1 MNRFPGAGS
10 LRAAASRVRARLEPV
25 RARLEPVRAA
35 LGRAAD
41 RVAAHPAGAWIGRHW
56 FVACAALVFALTAL
70 ATAYGSTCGFSGCPS
85 TASIQTFRPRE
96 GSLVLDRKGATL
108 GRLDYVRRVNLPLD
122 SVPELVRE
130 AFIAVEDRRF
140 YAHSGIDWR
149 SVLRASFR
157 NVRSLG
163 VAEGFS
169 TITMQ
174 VVRNAFIPQLAGER
188 SLRRKLIEI
197 ALARR
202 LEENLTKDQ
211 ILELYLNIIYLGSGV
226 YGVEAASR
234 DLFGKSVQ
242 KLTIAEAATLAALPK
257 GPTSYSPRRNPE
269 RARARRDLVLGLM
282 AQEGFITADEAERAR
297 SRPLRVRERG
307 WYPKADASHAL
318 DPIRAAVDSIL
329 GDRADKLGDVVVYS
343 TIDARAQRAAERAV
357 RSRAAQIERA
367 AESGSR
373 REGEVE
379 GAMVAADPRTGAI
392 RAVVGGNNYERGA
405 FNRAFGAR
413 RQPGSAF
420 KPFVYAAAL
429 GAGLTPAA
437 VLDDSPIEMQLT
449 TGELWAPENFGG
461 EYLGPV
467 TLRRALMRS
476 ANAATIRLSEQ
487 VGRRRVIATARAAG
501 ITSPLPDVPALALG
515 SAEVT
520 PLELVLAYAPFS
532 NGGFR
537 VRPRLVE
544 RIERP
549 DGEVVWQADTVA
561 PVRALDPRDAFQ
573 VTSML
578 QTVVDQ
584 GTGYEVRRLGVRGPV
599 AGKTG
604 TTNDGY
610 DVWFVGYTPTLV
622 AGFWFG
628 YDAPRSLGWGASGGR
643 LAAPAWV
650 DFYKGTW
657 GDDDGKGWPEPEGLV
672 SRTIDSYNGELAN
685 EYCPTVHREWF
696 RIGTE
701 PMHVCNEHHAS
712 FWDSIESL
720 GDKVGDAVKK
730 ILGF

>member
-1 MNRFPGAGS
+1 MKLPEGM
-10 LRAAASRVRARLEPV
+10 RAAAARARAAAG
-25 RARLEPVRAA
+25 RASARLEPVRAA
-35 LGRAAD
+35 AGRARA
-41 RVAAHPAGAWIGRHW
+41 RMAAHPVGAWLGRHW
-56 FVACAALVFALTAL
+56 FVACAVLAFALTAL
-70 ATAYGSTCGFSGCPS
+70 ATAYGSTCGFAGCPS
-85 TASIQTFRPRE
+85 TASIQTFRPSE
-96 GSLVLDRKGATL
+96 GSLVLDRNGVTL
-108 GRLDYVRRVNLPLD
+108 GRLDYVRRVNVPLD
-122 SVPELVRE
+122 SVPGLVRE

-157 NVRSLG
+157 NIRSMG

-211 ILELYLNIIYLGSGV
+211 ILELYLNIIYLGNGV
-226 YGVEAASR
+226 YGIEAASR

-242 KLTIAEAATLAALPK
+242 KLTLAEAATLAALPK

-282 AQEGFITADEAERAR
+282 AEEGFITAEEAERAR
-297 SRPLRVRERG
+297 ARAIRVRERG

-329 GDRADKLGDVVVYS
+329 GDRADRLGDVVVHT

-367 AESGSR
+367 AESGRR

-379 GAMVAADPRTGAI
+379 GAMVAVDPRTGAI
-392 RAVVGGNNYERGA
+392 RALVGGNNYERGA

-429 GAGLTPAA
+429 GAGLSPAT
-437 VLDDSPIEMQLT
+437 VVDDVPLEMELPD
-449 TGELWAPENFGG
+449 GDLWAPENFGG
-461 EYLGPV
+461 EYSGPV

-476 ANAATIRLSEQ
+476 ANAATIRLAEQ
-487 VGRRRVIATARAAG
+487 VGRRRVIATAVAAG
-501 ITSPLPDVPALALG
+501 ITSPLPDVPALSLG

-520 PLELVLAYAPFS
+520 PLELVLAYAPFA

-537 VRPRLVE
+537 VNPRLVE

-549 DGEVVWQADTVA
+549 DGDSVWQADSAVL
-561 PVRALDPRDAFQ
+561 VRALDPRDAFQ

-578 QTVVDQ
+578 QSVVDQ
-584 GTGYEVRRLGVRGPV
+584 GTGYEIRRLGVRGPV

-604 TTNDGY
+604 TTNDGN
-610 DVWFVGYTPTLV
+610 DVWFVGFTPTLV

-628 YDAPRSLGWGASGGR
+628 YDVPRSLGYGATGGR

-657 GDDDGKGWPEPEGLV
+657 RDDDGTGWPEPPGLIAK
-672 SRTIDSYNGELAN
+672 TIDSYNGMLAN

-696 RIGTE
+696 RVGTE
-701 PMHVCNEHHAS
+701 PARVCDEHHAS

-720 GDKVGDAVKK
+720 GDKVGDAVKR

>member
-1 MNRFPGAGS
+1 MKLPEGI
-10 LRAAASRVRARLEPV
+10 RAAAERARAAAGRM
-25 RARLEPVRAA
+25 RA
-35 LGRAAD
+35 
-41 RVAAHPAGAWIGRHW
+41 RVAAHPVGVWIGRHW
-56 FVACAALVFALTAL
+56 FVACAVLAFALTAL
-70 ATAYGSTCGFSGCPS
+70 ATAYGSTCGFDGCPS
-85 TASIQTFRPRE
+85 TASIQTFRPSE
-96 GSLVLDRKGATL
+96 GSLVLDRNGVTL
-108 GRLDYVRRVNLPLD
+108 GRLDYVRRVNVPLD

-157 NVRSLG
+157 NIRSMG

-211 ILELYLNIIYLGSGV
+211 ILELYLNIIYLGNGV
-226 YGVEAASR
+226 YGIEAASR

-242 KLTIAEAATLAALPK
+242 KLTLAEAATLAALPK

-282 AQEGFITADEAERAR
+282 AQEGFITAEEAERAR
-297 SRPLRVRERG
+297 SRAIRVRERG

-329 GDRADKLGDVVVYS
+329 GDRADKLGDVVVRT

-367 AESGSR
+367 AESGRR

-379 GAMVAADPRTGAI
+379 GAMVAVDPRTGAI
-392 RAVVGGNNYERGA
+392 RALVGGNNYERGA

-429 GAGLTPAA
+429 GAGLSPAT
-437 VLDDSPIEMQLT
+437 VVEDVPVEMELPN
-449 TGELWAPENFGG
+449 GDLWAPENFGG
-461 EYLGPV
+461 EYSGPV

-476 ANAATIRLSEQ
+476 ANAATIRLAEQ
-487 VGRRRVIATARAAG
+487 VGRRRVIATAVAAG
-501 ITSPLPDVPALALG
+501 ITSPLPDVPALSLG

-532 NGGFR
+532 NGGYR
-537 VRPRLVE
+537 VRPRLIE

-549 DGEVVWQADTVA
+549 DGDSVWQADSAVR
-561 PVRALDPRDAFQ
+561 VRALDPRDAFQ

-578 QTVVDQ
+578 QSVVDQ
-584 GTGYEVRRLGVRGPV
+584 GTGYEIRRLGVRGPV

-604 TTNDGY
+604 TTNDGN

-628 YDAPRSLGWGASGGR
+628 YDAPTSLGYGATGGR

-657 GDDDGKGWPEPEGLV
+657 RDDDGTGWPEPPGLV
-672 SRTIDSYNGELAN
+672 AKTIDSYNGMLAN

-696 RIGTE
+696 RVGTE
-701 PMHVCNEHHAS
+701 PTRVCDEHHAS

-720 GDKVGDAVKK
+720 GDKVGDAVKR

>member
-1 MNRFPGAGS
+1 MNAT
-10 LRAAASRVRARLEPV
+10 LRAAAERARAVAARVRAATEPA
-25 RARLEPVRAA
+25 RARARGVLDRA
-35 LGRAAD
+35 
-41 RVAAHPAGAWIGRHW
+41 AAHPAGVWVGRHW
-56 FVACAALVFALTAL
+56 FVTCTVIVFALTAL
-70 ATAYGSTCGFSGCPS
+70 ATAYGSTCGFAGCPS
-85 TASIQTFRPRE
+85 TASIQSFRPTE
-96 GSLVLDRKGATL
+96 GSLVLDRNGATL
-108 GRLDYVRRVNLPLD
+108 GRLDYVRRVNVPLD
-122 SVPELVRE
+122 SVPALVRE

-140 YAHSGIDWR
+140 YAHAGIDWR

-157 NVRSLG
+157 NLRSLG

-202 LEENLTKDQ
+202 LEENLSKDQ
-211 ILELYLNIIYLGSGV
+211 ILELYLNVIYLGNGV

-242 KLTIAEAATLAALPK
+242 KLTLAEAATLAALPK

-282 AQEGFITADEAERAR
+282 AQEGFVTAEQAEQAR
-297 SRPLRVRERG
+297 GRPIRVRERG

-329 GDRADKLGDVVVYS
+329 GDRADKLGDVVVRT

-357 RSRAAQIERA
+357 RTRAAQIERA
-367 AESGSR
+367 AESGAR
-373 REGEVE
+373 RAGEVE
-379 GAMVAADPRTGAI
+379 GAMVAIDPRTGAI
-392 RAVVGGNNYERGA
+392 RALVGGNNYERGS

-429 GAGLTPAA
+429 ASGLTPAT
-437 VLDDSPIEMQLT
+437 VVDDVPLEIELPDGT
-449 TGELWAPENFGG
+449 LWKPENFGG
-461 EYLGPV
+461 EYAGPV

-476 ANAATIRLSEQ
+476 ANAATIRLAEQ

-501 ITSPLPDVPALALG
+501 ITSPIAEVPALALG
-515 SAEVT
+515 AAEVT

-532 NGGFR
+532 NGGLR
-537 VRPRLVE
+537 VQPRLVE
-544 RIERP
+544 RIERS
-549 DGEVVWQADTVA
+549 DGDSIWQADTAA
-561 PVRALDPRDAFQ
+561 PAPALDPRDAFQ
-573 VTSML
+573 VTAML
-578 QTVVDQ
+578 QSVVDQ

-604 TTNDGY
+604 TTNDGN
-610 DVWFVGYTPTLV
+610 DVWFVGFTPTLV

-628 YDAPRSLGWGASGGR
+628 YDVPQSLGWGASGGR
-643 LAAPAWV
+643 LAAPAWA

-657 GDDDGKGWPEPEGLV
+657 REDDGKGWPQPAGLV
-672 SRTIDSYNGELAN
+672 SRTIDSHNGQLAN
-685 EYCPTVHREWF
+685 EFCPVAHREWF

-701 PMHVCNEHHAS
+701 PAQVCDEHHAS

-720 GDKVGDAVKK
+720 GDKVGDAVKR

>member
-1 MNRFPGAGS
+1 MKFPEGM
-10 LRAAASRVRARLEPV
+10 RAAAERARAAAG
-25 RARLEPVRAA
+25 RASARLEPVRAA
-35 LGRAAD
+35 AGRARA
-41 RVAAHPAGAWIGRHW
+41 RVAAHPVGAWLGRHW
-56 FVACAALVFALTAL
+56 FVACAVLAFALTAL
-70 ATAYGSTCGFSGCPS
+70 ATAYGGTCGFAGCPS
-85 TASIQTFRPRE
+85 TASIQTFRPSE
-96 GSLVLDRKGATL
+96 GSLVLDRNGVTL
-108 GRLDYVRRVNLPLD
+108 GRLDYVRRVNVPLD
-122 SVPELVRE
+122 SVPERVRE

-157 NVRSLG
+157 NIRSMG

-211 ILELYLNIIYLGSGV
+211 ILELYLNIIYLGNGV
-226 YGVEAASR
+226 YGIEAASR

-242 KLTIAEAATLAALPK
+242 KLTLAEAATLAALPK

-282 AQEGFITADEAERAR
+282 AQEGFITAEEAARAR
-297 SRPLRVRERG
+297 SRAIRVQERG

-329 GDRADKLGDVVVYS
+329 GDRADKLGDVVVRT

-367 AESGSR
+367 AESGRR

-379 GAMVAADPRTGAI
+379 GAMVAVDPRTGAI
-392 RAVVGGNNYERGA
+392 RALVGGNNYERGA

-429 GAGLTPAA
+429 GAGLSPAT
-437 VLDDSPIEMQLT
+437 VVDDVPVEMELPN
-449 TGELWAPENFGG
+449 GDLWAPENFGG
-461 EYLGPV
+461 EYSGPV

-476 ANAATIRLSEQ
+476 ANAATIRLAEQ
-487 VGRRRVIATARAAG
+487 VGRRRVIATAVAAG
-501 ITSPLPDVPALALG
+501 ITSPLPDVPALSLG

-537 VRPRLVE
+537 VRPRLIE

-549 DGEVVWQADTVA
+549 DGDSVWQADSAVLM
-561 PVRALDPRDAFQ
+561 RALDPRDAFQ

-578 QTVVDQ
+578 QSVVDQ
-584 GTGYEVRRLGVRGPV
+584 GTGYEIRRLGVRGPV

-604 TTNDGY
+604 TTNDGN
-610 DVWFVGYTPTLV
+610 DLWFVGYTPTLV

-628 YDAPRSLGWGASGGR
+628 YDVPRSLGYGATGGR

-657 GDDDGKGWPEPEGLV
+657 RDDDGTGWPEPPGLV
-672 SRTIDSYNGELAN
+672 AKTIDSYNGMLAN

-696 RIGTE
+696 RVGTE
-701 PMHVCNEHHAS
+701 PTRVCDEHHAS

-720 GDKVGDAVKK
+720 GDKVGDAVKR